1 MVRKLESTTIGYFKV
16 CGESANVDQ
25 NVVDEFRSKL
35 EKIVEDYASENI
47 FNADETGLFFCT
59 LPDKTLATKGE
70 ACKGGKSAK
79 ERITVMLACSST
91 GEKLQPLI
99 IGKSK
104 HLRCFKN
111 IKMGNLPVDWQSNKN
126 PG

>member
-111 IKMGNLPVDWQSNKN
+111 IKMGNLPVDWQ
-126 PG
+126 